1 MTSRYVEREI
11 KEKFEKLIDVYGA
24 IALVGARQS
33 GKTTFLKR
41 QMRGYNASYILFD
54 DPDAK
59 DLFESDIKKFEI
71 QYIEGHDITI
81 LDEIQYCKDA
91 GSKLKYLVDNGRKLW
106 ITSSSEILLSKEI
119 LSYLV
124 GRVSILRLYPFS
136 LREFLSAK
144 NIKVVTETTL
154 KRAIW
159 EHAIYGGY
167 PKVVLEEDIEV
178 KRILLRD
185 LYETMLL
192 KDVARNFSISDIST
206 LERLSKYLSLSI
218 SEILSYE
225 RLSTS
230 LDISFKTIKRYL
242 DAMEKSYLIKR
253 VQPFYTNKK
262 KELTKQPKI
271 FFVDT
276 GLRNA
281 VANRYE
287 FDGKLFEN
295 YVFTELLKLN
305 LEPKYWRT
313 KAKAEVDFVVEING
327 EILPIEV
334 KLRYDGRIE
343 KSLRSFIST
352 YEPENAIIVNYEGT
366 REEVMV
372 DNCKIDVIGVNDLPK
387 ILKQKSHTENHGY
400 TSYA

>member
-1 MTSRYVEREI
+1 MIDRYVEREI
-11 KEKFEKLIDVYGA
+11 KEKFDKLVNLYGA

-41 QMRGYNASYILFD
+41 QMKKHNASYILFD
-54 DPDAK
+54 DPDPK
-59 DLFESDIKKFEI
+59 DLFEKDIKKFEL
-71 QYIEGHDITI
+71 QYMEGHDITI
-81 LDEIQYCKDA
+81 LDEIQYYRDA

-144 NIKVVTETTL
+144 NIKVTTETIL

-167 PKVVLEEDIEV
+167 PKVVLEEDIEM

-192 KDVARNFSISDIST
+192 KDVARNFSISDIGT

-218 SEILSYE
+218 SEIISYE

-230 LDISFKTIKRYL
+230 LDASFKTIKRYL

-276 GLRNA
+276 GLRN
-281 VANRYE
+281 VIANQYE
-287 FDGKLFEN
+287 LDGKLFEN
-295 YVFTELLKLN
+295 YVFTELLKLD

-313 KAKAEVDFVVEING
+313 KAKAEVDFVVEIDG
-327 EILPIEV
+327 DILPIEV
-334 KLRYDGRIE
+334 KLRYDGKIE
-343 KSLRSFIST
+343 KSLRSFISA
-352 YEPENAIIVNYEGT
+352 YKPKNALIISYEGVKD
-366 REEVMV
+366 EIKVN
-372 DNCKIDVIGVNDLPK
+372 NCKVNVIWVDDLPK
-387 ILKQKSHTENHGY
+387 ILKQKSHTEKHGY
-400 TSYA
+400 ISYA

>member
-1 MTSRYVEREI
+1 MTEAYVEREI

-71 QYIEGHDITI
+71 QYIEGHDIAI

-167 PKVVLEEDIEV
+167 PKVVLEKDIEV

-192 KDVARNFSISDIST
+192 KDVARNFSISDIGT

-225 RLSTS
+225 RLSAS
-230 LDISFKTIKRYL
+230 LDVSFKTIKRYL

-281 VANRYE
+281 IANHYE
-287 FDGKLFEN
+287 LDGKLFEN
-295 YVFTELLKLN
+295 YVFTELLKLD

-313 KAKAEVDFVVEING
+313 KSKAEVDFVVEIDG
-327 EILPIEV
+327 KILPIEV
-334 KLRYDGRIE
+334 KLRYDGKIE

-352 YEPENAIIVNYEGT
+352 YKPENAIIVNYEGIKD
-366 REEVMV
+366 EIMV
-372 DNCKIDVIGVNDLPK
+372 DKCKISVIDVNDLPK
-387 ILKQKSHTENHGY
+387 VLKQRLHTENHGY
-400 TSYA
+400 INYA

>member
-1 MTSRYVEREI
+1 MIDRYVEREI
-11 KEKFEKLIDVYGA
+11 KEKFDKLVNLYGA

-41 QMRGYNASYILFD
+41 QMKKHNASYILFD
-54 DPDAK
+54 DPDPK
-59 DLFESDIKKFEI
+59 DLFEKDIKKFEM
-71 QYIEGHDITI
+71 QYMEGYDITI

-144 NIKVVTETTL
+144 NIKVTTETIL

-167 PKVVLEEDIEV
+167 PKVVLEEDIEM

-192 KDVARNFSISDIST
+192 KDVARNFSISDIGT

-218 SEILSYE
+218 SEIISYE

-230 LDISFKTIKRYL
+230 LDASFKTIKRYL

-276 GLRNA
+276 GLRN
-281 VANRYE
+281 VIANQYE
-287 FDGKLFEN
+287 LDGKLFEN
-295 YVFTELLKLN
+295 YVFTELLKLD

-313 KAKAEVDFVVEING
+313 KAKAEVDFVVEIDG
-327 EILPIEV
+327 DILPIEV
-334 KLRYDGRIE
+334 KLRYDGKIE
-343 KSLRSFIST
+343 KSLRSFISA
-352 YEPENAIIVNYEGT
+352 YKPKNALIISYEGVKD
-366 REEVMV
+366 EIKVN
-372 DNCKIDVIGVNDLPK
+372 NCKVNVIGVDDLPK
-387 ILKQKSHTENHGY
+387 ILKQKSHTKKHGY
-400 TSYA
+400 ISYA